1 MDERVNKA
9 VLSRMSRERFL
20 RLGALGLAG
29 LFLSRLVARA
39 ESGMEYVVRSGD
51 TLSVIARRHGVSLAD
66 LRNANGLRGDRILVG
81 QRLMIPESGTAYMVH
96 TVRPGESLS
105 VIARRHGVTV
115 AEVRAANG
123 ISGDLIR
130 PGQELRVPRKSVAPA
145 GRQYIRRVVE
155 ATRRI
160 TVEKS
165 RWQTIVGHHSGV
177 DRGNAAIYDRFHRR
191 ERRMENGL
199 AYHFVIGNG
208 RDSGDGEIEIG
219 DRWLRQIHGGH
230 VRNHAV
236 NMTSIGICVVGNFE
250 SSRPSFRQVAAFR
263 ELVDYL
269 RNELLVGRPV
279 DFAVHREI
287 DRNHTVCPGRYFPTA
302 AMHRRYG

>member
-1 MDERVNKA
+1 MP
-9 VLSRMSRERFL
+9 RMPRERFL

-29 LFLSRLVARA
+29 LFLPRLVVRA
-39 ESGMEYVVRSGD
+39 DDGTEYVVRSGD
-51 TLSVIARRHGVSLAD
+51 TLSVIARRHGVSVAE
-66 LRNANGLRGDRILVG
+66 LREANGLRGDRILVG
-81 QRLMIPESGTAYMVH
+81 QRLNIPASGVAYINH
-96 TVRPGESLS
+96 TVQRGETLS
-105 VIARRHGVTV
+105 VIARRYGVTV

-123 ISGDLIR
+123 ISSDLIR
-130 PGQELRVPRKSVAPA
+130 PGQELRIPQKTVSPA
-145 GRQYIRRVVE
+145 ARQFSRGVVE

-160 TVEKS
+160 TVDKS
-165 RWQTIVGHHSGV
+165 RWQTIVGHHSGI
-177 DRGNAAIYDRFHRR
+177 DRGNAASYDRFHRR

-219 DRWLRQIHGGH
+219 DRWLRQIQGGH
-230 VRNHAV
+230 VRTHAV

-250 SSRPSFRQVAAFR
+250 TRRPSVRQMAAFR

-269 RNELLVGRPV
+269 RNEVLAGKPV
-279 DFAVHREI
+279 NFAVHREI
-287 DRNHTVCPGRYFPTA
+287 DRNHTVCPGRFFPTA

>member
-1 MDERVNKA
+1 MP
-9 VLSRMSRERFL
+9 RERFL

-39 ESGMEYVVRSGD
+39 ESGAEYIVRSGD

-66 LRNANGLRGDRILVG
+66 LRGANGLRGDRILVG
-81 QRLMIPESGTAYMVH
+81 QRLIIPESGTAYIVH
-96 TVRPGESLS
+96 TVRRGESLS

-115 AEVRAANG
+115 GEVRAANG

-130 PGQELRVPRKSVAPA
+130 PGQELRIPRKSIAPG
-145 GRQYIRRVVE
+145 GRQHIGGVVD

-160 TVEKS
+160 TVDKS
-165 RWQTIVGHHSGV
+165 RWETIVGHHSGV
-177 DRGNAAIYDRFHRR
+177 NRGNAAIYDRFHRR

-250 SSRPSFRQVAAFR
+250 SGRPSFRQVAAFR

-269 RNELLVGRPV
+269 RNEVLVGRPV
-279 DFAVHREI
+279 NFAVHREI